1 MKIFQIIFG
10 SIIGF
15 ILAFIVSFSGHFT
28 WLFSFWFYLVIFSIT
43 SLFAVLHKKY
53 KFLYITIGCSILII
67 FLIFLG
73 IMGNNPI
80 F

>member
-15 ILAFIVSFSGHFT
+15 ILAFIISFTGHFE
-28 WLFSFWFYLVIFSIT
+28 WLFSFWFYLIIFSICLT
-43 SLFAVLHKKY
+43 FAKIHKKY
-53 KFLYITIGCSILII
+53 KFFYITIGCSILII

-73 IMGNNPI
+73 IMGNSPI